1 MRAWRE
7 NDCGRHSAK
16 KQRFTIQDSM
26 EIFYSSYFLKKFG
39 FFLSRQDSLDRD
51 SFENVESGAYQS
63 RQLRDV
69 SPSVVAIPL
78 VVGASFGD

>member
-1 MRAWRE
+1 MRKTQRE
-7 NDCGRHSAK
+7 EAEVHDA
-16 KQRFTIQDSM
+16 
-26 EIFYSSYFLKKFG
+26 G
-39 FFLSRQDSLDRD
+39 FHGNLLFFILFEKIRIFLSRQDSLDRD